1 MLLLKAYWEFKCR
14 FNSCISLLASK
25 EAIIGGNNMNTN
37 PNRHK
42 AIEKLVKFSEADR
55 LELLGYLLAKYPEIT
70 DTIIEFNPS

>member
-1 MLLLKAYWEFKCR
+1 
-14 FNSCISLLASK
+14 
-25 EAIIGGNNMNTN
+25 MNTN